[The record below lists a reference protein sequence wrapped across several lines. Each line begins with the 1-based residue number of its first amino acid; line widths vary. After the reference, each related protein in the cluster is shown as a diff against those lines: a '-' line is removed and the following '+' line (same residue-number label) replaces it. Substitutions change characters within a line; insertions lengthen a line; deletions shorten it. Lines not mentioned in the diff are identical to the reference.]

1 MRRSGSGAP
10 DNLRG
15 TRPPVLGVL
24 DPIVSGQKSDG
35 DGAAT
40 AWVLRPFS
48 IMKFLVRCIK
58 LGSIDG
64 WKWNTNCSVFKTN
77 GKKRFALYRL
87 RISAP
92 SQLPLPRCLVR
103 RRLFETT
110 PQPLI
115 QRLDLSCFDPG
126 IKNYYDHHQEKAN
139 IREPAIGFRSRNRS
153 VGYPP

>member
-48 IMKFLVRCIK
+48 IMKFL
-58 LGSIDG
+58 
-64 WKWNTNCSVFKTN
+64 TN